1 MIAVH
6 LVGGIIGSVLLG
18 FFADSAVNKLGKDGV
33 FFGGGWSLVGEQI
46 LAVVV
51 IMAFSMVVTL
61 IIGLGLKKSLSK
73 GIRVTSEEEEIGLDL
88 TQHSEN
94 AYSLERV

>member
-1 MIAVH
+1 
-6 LVGGIIGSVLLG
+6 
-18 FFADSAVNKLGKDGV
+18 
-33 FFGGGWSLVGEQI
+33 
-46 LAVVV
+46 
-51 IMAFSMVVTL
+51 MAFSMVVTL